1 MYCMYFLSILSQRIK
16 KYEITLNYIDYE
28 GDMVAIMSDEE
39 LYIMIEELAQGKE
52 NSNEIPWEI
61 YVTDLGDFTDYNT
74 DIMG

>member
-1 MYCMYFLSILSQRIK
+1 MYFLSILSQRIK